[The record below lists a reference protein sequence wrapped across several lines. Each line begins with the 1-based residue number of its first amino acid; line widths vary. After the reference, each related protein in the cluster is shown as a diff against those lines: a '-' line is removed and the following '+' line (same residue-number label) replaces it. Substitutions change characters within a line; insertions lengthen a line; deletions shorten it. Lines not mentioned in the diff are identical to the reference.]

1 MNDQLIEQH
10 RAAIRIE
17 ALDPAFAAAAGELAE
32 RLAALY
38 DYMAR
43 RLLHA
48 NLNNDSAAL
57 DEVLNLLSEIHGA
70 WVSIGDEVAAES
82 RASSTPAA

>member
-32 RLAALY
+32 RLHLPLQSDAEYALQLGH
-38 DYMAR
+38 DGAR
-43 RLLHA
+43 HRLL
-48 NLNNDSAAL
+48 
-57 DEVLNLLSEIHGA
+57 
-70 WVSIGDEVAAES
+70 
-82 RASSTPAA
+82 